1 MQIDSSEDIAK
12 AICSD
17 KFDPVTGE
25 ISASVFKGSGSSVSR
40 LALCPLEDTWDLFR
54 SRVEKPPQR
63 ILERIG
69 VINVEKLGKVGL
81 GFKGKPTPLTVVAVP
96 LEGYP
101 SHAEIP
107 ENISRGLAN
116 EIVRNLDLKAER

>member
-1 MQIDSSEDIAK
+1 MQIASSEDIAK

-25 ISASVFKGSGSSVSR
+25 VSASIFKGSGSSVSR
-40 LALCPLEDTWDLFR
+40 LALCPLGDTWDLFR
-54 SRVEKPPQR
+54 SRVEKSPLR
-63 ILERIG
+63 ILDRIG
-69 VINVEKLGKVGL
+69 VINVGKLGEVGRS
-81 GFKGKPTPLTVVAVP
+81 FKGNPTPLTVVAVP

-107 ENISRGLAN
+107 EKISRGLAN
-116 EIVRNLDLKAER
+116 EIVRNLDLKREG